1 MWFLVSI
8 SAWIIC
14 KHLDLKW
21 IINKYQDSNASV
33 LLLLDFAELWMMM
46 WLLPRLQPFS
56 MQPYCHLLRLGGTA
70 RLSAPCCAFRAIS
83 FTLVS
88 HVLFIGG
95 SSAISAR
102 CNCANASSGLFKEL
116 IKKKRRERVYGIFFS
131 PPPSGSAASCHCRP
145 QRCVCFWHCRMQ
157 SRHFTRRHQSFISHT
172 CAASTFA
179 SAPTDSRA

>member
-1 MWFLVSI
+1 
-8 SAWIIC
+8 
-14 KHLDLKW
+14 
-21 IINKYQDSNASV
+21 
-33 LLLLDFAELWMMM
+33 MM

-116 IKKKRRERVYGIFFS
+116 IKRRGGKGFMGFFFLPLLLDPQLPVTAGHS
-131 PPPSGSAASCHCRP
+131 TVFAFDTVACRAD
-145 QRCVCFWHCRMQ
+145 
-157 SRHFTRRHQSFISHT
+157 ISHGGT
-172 CAASTFA
+172 NPSYRTHALPRLLPQLPLTVALKRSFRGV
-179 SAPTDSRA
+179 SALLT